1 MQPSVTQA
9 PTNAASRRPLAITLL
24 AVYSL
29 LLALITGI
37 PQLYY
42 VLFAL
47 NRHAFPIAP
56 DANPLGAVW
65 YNYILGGHQSGYL
78 SVESG
83 WLAGAIEDAFML
95 GPLYLVTGIGLLQRR
110 PWVVPVG
117 LITGAMIF
125 YADLYFVLSGTLS
138 QRTVDATSIVTTLL
152 SAVPYLAYPLWL
164 IPTLLV
170 RRSLFAGTETP

>member
-1 MQPSVTQA
+1 MWS
-9 PTNAASRRPLAITLL
+9 
-24 AVYSL
+24 
-29 LLALITGI
+29 
-37 PQLYY
+37 
-42 VLFAL
+42 
-47 NRHAFPIAP
+47 
-56 DANPLGAVW
+56 
-65 YNYILGGHQSGYL
+65 
-78 SVESG
+78 SG

-95 GPLYLVTGIGLLQRR
+95 GSLYLVTGIGLLRR
-110 PWVVPVG
+110 RSWVVPVG